1 MNAGTYQHDIAAG
14 AEGRTSGPI
23 GKYGADENR
32 IVSVAVAELLPAD
45 SPRLAGENIEHIT
58 MLAESEAELPP
69 IVVHRPTMRVI
80 DGMHRLRAARL
91 RGAQQIDARFVDDTD
106 GKDLFV
112 LAVKANIAHG
122 LPLTLADRQAAAARI
137 VISHPQWSDRSIAK
151 VTGLAAKTV
160 RTVREQ
166 TMGDAPSPHSRVG
179 QDGKVRP
186 LSTAVGRKAAGEILS
201 ANPHASLRQV
211 ARDAGI
217 SLGTA
222 FDVRK
227 RLLSGE
233 DPVASRRCGPPPDDE
248 LTDPTEEMAVPSV
261 KAQEHDAP
269 SVRRRDAR
277 QVEQPVVQDPSV
289 IMHMLMRD
297 PSLRFTDS
305 GRLLLRWLNSRGISL
320 SDCEEMV
327 ESVPPHCTRTV
338 ADYARRIADS
348 WAQFAEQLEQREKA
362 MA

>member
-1 MNAGTYQHDIAAG
+1 
-14 AEGRTSGPI
+14 
-23 GKYGADENR
+23 
-32 IVSVAVAELLPAD
+32 
-45 SPRLAGENIEHIT
+45 
-58 MLAESEAELPP
+58 MLADSEAELPP
-69 IVVHRPTMRVI
+69 IIVHRPTMRVI
-80 DGMHRLRAARL
+80 DGMHRLHAAL
-91 RGAQQIDARFVDDTD
+91 IRGSQRIDALFVDDTD
-106 GKDLFV
+106 GNDLFV

-122 LPLTLADRQAAAARI
+122 LPLTLADRQAAATRI

-160 RTVREQ
+160 RTIRQQ
-166 TMGDAPSPHSRVG
+166 TNGDAQPPHSRVG

-186 LSTAVGRKAAGEILS
+186 LSTAAGRKAAGEILS

-211 ARDAGI
+211 AKDAGI

-233 DPVASRRCGPPPDDE
+233 DPVACRHSGPLSDGEPSDRPE
-248 LTDPTEEMAVPSV
+248 DPTGSPETDQA
-261 KAQEHDAP
+261 HDTA
-269 SVRRRDAR
+269 SARRREAR
-277 QVEQPVVQDPSV
+277 LAEQAVVQDPSV
-289 IMHMLMRD
+289 IMHMLMKD

-327 ESVPPHCTRTV
+327 ESVPPHCTGTV
-338 ADYARRIADS
+338 ADYARRVAES
-348 WAQFAEQLEQREKA
+348 WALFAEQLERREKA